1 MATIQTQG
9 MENRKAHSD
18 AQRLLRTPAGRAAEV
33 APADMMQRAF
43 GNRALGYATAAR
55 GESAAMLAHPASVVQ
70 RARLVVQPRLTL
82 GPVDDVYERE
92 ADSVASRVVQSMDA
106 AQGQPVQRQEE
117 EEELQMKAAP
127 GTVQRAGPEEE
138 EELQMKP
145 ALATVQR
152 AGPEEEEELQAKH
165 SAGPAPAAIDP
176 ALEAQIQRARAGG
189 SALESAART
198 GLESAMGSDFGGVRI
213 HTDPQSDALNRSL
226 NARAFTTGSDIFF
239 RSGEYNPGTA
249 QGKELL
255 AHELTHVVQQG
266 AASVRAKR
274 LPNALQRKRA
284 SHELFFGA
292 TFA

>member
-1 MATIQTQG
+1 MAGEQVVEQAI
-9 MENRKAHSD
+9 AHED
-18 AQRLLRTPAGRAAEV
+18 DLHVERHRLRRE
-33 APADMMQRAF
+33 
-43 GNRALGYATAAR
+43 R
-55 GESAAMLAHPASVVQ
+55 G
-70 RARLVVQPRLTL
+70 
-82 GPVDDVYERE
+82 GG
-92 ADSVASRVVQSMDA
+92 
-106 AQGQPVQRQEE
+106 GQPERLGGRLQPQPVRLDRPLQRVPAVRLPEQPQGVEHQE
-117 EEELQMKAAP
+117 AAV
-127 GTVQRAGPEEE
+127 GA
-138 EELQMKP
+138 
-145 ALATVQR
+145 VQR

-266 AASVRAKR
+266 GSNLRTKR
-274 LPNALQRKRA
+274 IESDLQRKRA
-284 SHELFFGA
+284 QSDLFFG
-292 TFA
+292 